1 MTWKLNAEMSRVCK
15 NMAKLIFI
23 ESERGAWGGG
33 VTRGFDKWSPKIV
46 SVLFQLGL
54 CFRGS

>member
-1 MTWKLNAEMSRVCK
+1 
-15 NMAKLIFI
+15 MAKLIFI